1 MRRNVIDEWLIS
13 TELVALTHRRLQT
26 GEVARGPYVQ
36 PETHTCCG
44 KAKHGD
50 KHTLLTPMWRRRL
63 IVSGEGQEEAVINA
77 HISASSAK
85 HSAVN
90 LTDDAAPPPLLLP
103 PLLRLGRDA
112 DHNRTLRWLE
122 PSLALS
128 CKLCCSC
135 GSDLFLSALNA

>member
-1 MRRNVIDEWLIS
+1 M
-13 TELVALTHRRLQT
+13 
-26 GEVARGPYVQ
+26 Q

-50 KHTLLTPMWRRRL
+50 KHMLLALMWRRRRRL
-63 IVSGEGQEEAVINA
+63 IVSCEGQEEAVINA

-90 LTDDAAPPPLLLP
+90 LTEDAASLPRLLLP
-103 PLLRLGRDA
+103 PLLRLGRDT